1 MGERPPGEE
10 KVNQVED
17 VELIDIIRV
26 LYKWKTTII
35 LGTLSC
41 MLVAGIVSY
50 FLPKVYRVSTLLEI
64 GVLEQSGG
72 IITKIENPLT
82 LIEKVKGKIY
92 DEKIRERL
100 QINKKVY
107 PNLKI
112 ENPKDTELIKISIE
126 SSDREQAVAV
136 LHTLSDLILEEHFKL
151 LHKRKEIL
159 KRQMEELDTIISEL
173 DQAKSSINKKTNP
186 QNALNLLLISNEIK
200 QNRRNYNDS
209 QDRLM
214 AMRDTKVLK
223 KGSEPEK
230 PIRPKKKLNVI
241 FSGAAGMAIFIF
253 AAFIMEYISGVKKSK
268 FNEVNGGRQ

>member
-186 QNALNLLLISNEIK
+186 DNALNLLLISNEIQ
-200 QNRRNYNDS
+200 QNRTYYLQL
-209 QDRLM
+209 QDRLK